1 MRTLVKTATAVTVT
15 AVVGGLAT
23 DPDSRWYARLRKPAW
38 QPPGSA
44 FPLVWT
50 PLYGLIAYA
59 GARALDRDPRGFGRA
74 LAVNLMLN
82 GLWTPLFFA
91 ARRPRLALADVAALN
106 LSNLSLVRRAW
117 RVDRR
122 AGALLVPYAGWT
134 LFAAALNT
142 AIVRRNPDA

>member
-1 MRTLVKTATAVTVT
+1 MRTLVKTATAVTAV

-23 DPDSRWYARLRKPAW
+23 DPDSRWYARLRKPGW
-38 QPPGSA
+38 QPPSSA

-59 GARALDRDPRGFGRA
+59 GARALDRDPHGFGYA
-74 LAVNLMLN
+74 LAVNLVLN

-91 ARRPRLALADVAALN
+91 VRKPRLALADVALLN

-117 RVDRR
+117 RADRR

-134 LFAAALNT
+134 LFATALN
-142 AIVRRNPDA
+142 AEIVRRNPGA